1 MLLGRDL
8 QLLRME
14 GRMVLRV
21 LGMVLIVR
29 MVLMVWMMMVLRVL
43 RVSSWKHCKI

>member
-8 QLLRME
+8 QLLRRE

-29 MVLMVWMMMVLRVL
+29 MVLMMMVLRVL
-43 RVSSWKHCKI
+43 RVSSWKDCKI

>member
-1 MLLGRDL
+1 MDL
-8 QLLRME
+8 QLLRRE

-29 MVLMVWMMMVLRVL
+29 MVWMMMVLRVL

>member
-29 MVLMVWMMMVLRVL
+29 MVWMMMVLRVL
-43 RVSSWKHCKI
+43 RVSS

>member
-8 QLLRME
+8 QLLRRK

-21 LGMVLIVR
+21 LGMMLIVR
-29 MVLMVWMMMVLRVL
+29 MMWMMMVLRVL